1 MNMQAMMQQAQ
12 KIQKDMM
19 KAKKEIEEKT
29 YIDTESFVTVEM
41 KGTKEIK
48 KVSID
53 MDSLEKEDIEMLED
67 LICVAVNNNIKKIDK
82 ETESKMG
89 RFSGISGLL

>member
-19 KAKKEIEEKT
+19 KEKKEIEEKT

>member
-12 KIQKDMM
+12 KIQKDML

-29 YIDTESFVTVEM
+29 YTDTESFVTVEM
-41 KGTKEIK
+41 KGTKEIV
-48 KVSID
+48 KVNID
-53 MDSLEKEDIEMLED
+53 MDVLEKDDIEMLQD
-67 LICVAVNNNIKKIDK
+67 LICVAVNNNIKKIEK